1 MKILILANSDVGLY
15 RFRKELLQKLLEET
29 HTVFIALPEGGMVDK
44 LIQMGCVFVRTEID
58 RRGTNPVKDL
68 ILLKR
73 YIHVIRT
80 ISPDVVL
87 TYTIKP
93 NIYGGM
99 ACRILKKKYMANIT
113 GLGSALE
120 KGGIISAISVFLY
133 RLALKEASCL
143 FFQNTANRDNMHVF
157 RIRGKREILIPGS
170 GVNTAEYT
178 FEPYPDQAEPVEFL
192 FIGRIMK
199 EKGIEELVAAA
210 KRVKKKHPDV
220 RFQVAGECEE
230 DYQNLLE
237 TAQRKGILTYLGFR
251 DDVHALI
258 RECSALVLPSYQEG
272 MSNVLLEASSS
283 GRPVLA
289 SRIPG
294 CMETVEEGVTGL
306 CFEAGSAESLTEAF
320 FTFIG
325 LSYEEKKEMG
335 IRARRKMEQ
344 EFDRT
349 IVIQTYLQ
357 EIRRIR
363 EEKNDEPIS

>member
-1 MKILILANSDVGLY
+1 MKLLILANNDVGLY
-15 RFRKELLQKLLEET
+15 RFRKELLQKLLEEK
-29 HTVFIALPEGGMVDK
+29 HTVLIALPQGGMVGR
-44 LIQMGCVFVRTEID
+44 LTEMGCAYVRTEID

-68 ILLKR
+68 VLLNQ
-73 YIHVIRT
+73 YIHIIRAAD
-80 ISPDVVL
+80 PDLVL

-93 NIYGGM
+93 NIYGGI

-113 GLGSALE
+113 GLGSAFE
-120 KGGIISAISVFLY
+120 RGGFLSTISVFLY

-143 FFQNTANRDNMHVF
+143 FFQNTANRKRMHDF
-157 RIRGKREILIPGS
+157 HIRGKREIRIPGS
-170 GVNTAEYT
+170 GVNTAEHP
-178 FEPYPDQAEPVEFL
+178 FEAYPAEAEPVEFL

-199 EKGIEELVAAA
+199 EKGIEELLAAA
-210 KRVKKKHPDV
+210 ERVKKKRPDV
-220 RFQVAGECEE
+220 RFLAAGECEE
-230 DYQNLLE
+230 DYQSLLE
-237 TAQRKGILTYLGFR
+237 NAQRKGILIYLGFR
-251 DDVHALI
+251 DDVHALL
-258 RECSALVLPSYQEG
+258 RECSALVLPSYHEG

-294 CMETVEEGVTGL
+294 CMEAVEEGVTGL
-306 CFEAGSAESLTEAF
+306 GFEAGNIESLTEAF

-349 IVIQTYLQ
+349 LVVQTYLE

-363 EEKNDEPIS
+363 EENNDEPI